1 MVKHLVKVITIAII
15 LIFSSQILPCQVIFK
30 EPLSPRI
37 ANYKIWAKLDTKK
50 KGVEGREI
58 LHWTNTSE
66 DEIKELQFHLYM
78 NAFKNSMS
86 TFMKESSG
94 RHRGFKLMAA
104 QWGWI
109 EIKSIKIKD
118 GEQELTS
125 AITYIQPDDNN
136 PYDQTVMK
144 VSLPEPIRPDNSI
157 EMEIEFYTQ
166 FPSVFARTGFWQNF
180 FMAGQWFP
188 KIGVYQKG
196 GWNCHQ
202 FHVNSEFFA
211 DYGTYD
217 VYLTVPEDY
226 VVGATGLLQGK
237 PEINKNKT
245 KTCYYRAEDVHDFAW
260 TAWPEYKTAKDTYN
274 NINITFLYPPNIEN
288 HVKRHLKALKY
299 AIKYYGEWY
308 GKYPYP
314 NVTMIAPAIQASGAG
329 GMEYPTLF
337 TTMDIP
343 GLPAGFLLGEMV
355 TIHEFGHNYWQGLV
369 GSNEFEEAWLDEGIN
384 SYSTAKVLRKAY
396 GIDTSMLNF
405 KHVKGGI
412 IAMERMSF
420 LGRQNFDP
428 LYRWSWKY
436 YDGASYSATSYNKGT
451 LMLMTLEGYLG
462 EKLMNK
468 VMSTYFERWKFKHPT
483 TQDFIA
489 VANEVSGQD
498 LNWFFDQVVFGT
510 GVLDYA
516 VQKVKSD
523 LTPKIEGNFNG
534 LTPLEKPTE
543 GIYHSEVAVRRI
555 GEVTFP
561 VELLVT
567 FENGEEVREKW
578 NGSSRWKIFNYEK
591 PSPIKY
597 AQIDP
602 DKKVFL
608 DVNFLNNSMRREA
621 QKEIP
626 LKLAAKCHY
635 LIQSLLHLISS
646 IS

>member
-1 MVKHLVKVITIAII
+1 MIKHLVKAITIATIF
-15 LIFSSQILPCQVIFK
+15 IFSFHILPCQIIFK

-37 ANYKIWAKLDTKK
+37 ANYKIWAKLDIKK
-50 KGVEGREI
+50 KGIEGREI
-58 LHWTNTSE
+58 LHWINTSE

-78 NAFKNSMS
+78 NAFKNSKS

-94 RHRGFKLMAA
+94 RHRGFKLMTA

-109 EIKSIKIKD
+109 DIKSIKIKAE
-118 GEQELTS
+118 EQELLS
-125 AITYIQPDDNN
+125 SITYIQPDDNN
-136 PYDQTVMK
+136 PYDQTVIS
-144 VSLPEPIRPDNSI
+144 VALPNPIQPNKSI

-188 KIGVYQKG
+188 KIGVYQKN

-202 FHVNSEFFA
+202 FHINSEFFA

-217 VYLTVPEDY
+217 VYLTVPKDY
-226 VVGATGLLQGK
+226 IVGATGLLQGEPK
-237 PEINKNKT
+237 INKNNT
-245 KTCYYRAEDVHDFAW
+245 KTCYFRAEDVHDFAW
-260 TAWPEYKTAKDTYN
+260 TAWPEYKIAKDTYN
-274 NINITFLYPPNIEN
+274 DIDITFLYPANIEN
-288 HVKRHLKALKY
+288 HVARHMQALKY

-314 NVTMIAPAIQASGAG
+314 NVTMIAPPLPASGAG

-343 GLPAGFLLGEMV
+343 GMPRGFLLGEMV
-355 TIHEFGHNYWQGLV
+355 TVHEFGHNYWQGLV

-384 SYSTAKVLRKAY
+384 SYSTAKVMRKAY
-396 GIDTSMLNF
+396 GIGTSMLNF
-405 KHVKGGI
+405 KHIKGDI

-428 LYRWSWKY
+428 LHCSSWEY
-436 YDGASYSATSYNKGT
+436 FDGSSYSAISYNKGT

-462 EKLMNK
+462 EDLMNK
-468 VMSTYFERWKFKHPT
+468 VMSTYFELWKLNHPT
-483 TQDFIA
+483 TQDFIT
-489 VANEVSGQD
+489 VTNEVTGQD
-498 LNWFFDQVVFGT
+498 LSWFFDQVIFGT

-516 VQKVKSD
+516 VHNVKS
-523 LTPKIEGNFNG
+523 TPISEADGNFDG
-534 LTPLEKPTE
+534 LTLPEKSME
-543 GIYHSEVAVRRI
+543 NIYHSEVSIRRI
-555 GEVTFP
+555 GEVVFP
-561 VELLVT
+561 VELLVK

-578 NGSSRWKIFNYEK
+578 DGSSRWKRFTYDK
-591 PSPIKY
+591 PFPIKF

-602 DKKVFL
+602 DKKIFL
-608 DVNFLNNSMRREA
+608 DVNFLNNGKHREK
-621 QKEIP
+621 QNKIP
-626 LKLAAKCHY
+626 IKLAAKWHY
-635 LIQSLLHLISS
+635 LIQSLLHIISS